1 MVFGKETTSTLPV
14 ISYGETLVRVTN
26 KNGEIKKGDFIT
38 SSNKPGVGQKA
49 TESGYVVGKALE
61 DFNQEEGLILVFVD
75 LHYLS
80 FPQKTPSFSGILQEI
95 FSALRIPQNVP
106 EVLRYVFAIL
116 LGGISFIFGFIFF
129 MRTLREGVIGISRNP
144 LAKRSIQTAMVLNL
158 IGISILTLAGIGL
171 ALFVI
176 LY

>member
-1 MVFGKETTSTLPV
+1 
-14 ISYGETLVRVTN
+14 
-26 KNGEIKKGDFIT
+26 
-38 SSNKPGVGQKA
+38 
-49 TESGYVVGKALE
+49 
-61 DFNQEEGLILVFVD
+61 
-75 LHYLS
+75 
-80 FPQKTPSFSGILQEI
+80 
-95 FSALRIPQNVP
+95 
-106 EVLRYVFAIL
+106 
-116 LGGISFIFGFIFF
+116 